1 MHGST
6 HAKNVLKVLGQQRM
20 EKFLAQSGNHAGRA
34 LKLYAWDAELSAAM
48 GSLIAILEV
57 VLRNKICAA
66 IDIWSD
72 QPPGSNK
79 NWILTPDQNVQSPL
93 SEISKAISGPAI
105 NKAQKAKEIRDSGA
119 GLFTG
124 HHLRSGHDLTR
135 DDVIAQVS
143 LTQWKQN
150 FFYREPEMQDD
161 GSIKFFPDEVTYTR
175 VKAVYEEIT
184 HKALSGG
191 PSQITPDRASL
202 IMHHAVL
209 LRNRISHQE
218 TLINI
223 DCTAYRQEFLDLLKC
238 LDQDVL
244 AYYTANDPIPEI
256 LSRDPRN
263 TAPR

>member
-6 HAKNVLKVLGQQRM
+6 HAKNVLKALGQQRM
-20 EKFLAQSGNHAGRA
+20 EKFLVQSGNHAGRA

-93 SEISKAISGPAI
+93 SEISKAISGSAI
-105 NKAQKAKEIRDSGA
+105 NKAQKAKEIRDNGA

-150 FFYREPEMQDD
+150 FFLPRARNTGRRE
-161 GSIKFFPDEVTYTR
+161 
-175 VKAVYEEIT
+175 
-184 HKALSGG
+184 H
-191 PSQITPDRASL
+191 
-202 IMHHAVL
+202 
-209 LRNRISHQE
+209 
-218 TLINI
+218 
-223 DCTAYRQEFLDLLKC
+223 
-238 LDQDVL
+238 
-244 AYYTANDPIPEI
+244 EI
-256 LSRDPRN
+256 LSGPSYVHKSKSSLRSDYPQSSIRWTVTN
-263 TAPR
+263 YT